1 MDLETRTFQV
11 ELDGDLEDRTVI
23 GRAVP
28 YNTPT
33 DVGGYKES
41 FQRGAFGAVKKN
53 LPLLYQHNEP
63 VGKITATRD
72 ADDGLHIA
80 ARISQT
86 PRGEEVLTLLRD
98 GVLDSFSVGFQP
110 KQSKRSEDGTV
121 VRTGAVLREVSVVT
135 FPAYEGAQVAAVRS
149 QDESEATVAEET
161 VIETPA
167 PVEVRDH
174 TGDIAE
180 LRNEVADLDR
190 RLTASPMVTV
200 SEPDLSMKFRSFGE
214 WALAVAEGNDDAVNL
229 YRAFTDSVDGATL
242 APNGAPDVPKNTWVL
257 ETLELL
263 NFGRPTL
270 TAFDQNVLPA
280 TGMTLEY
287 PQIDSNSITTATQA
301 SESDALTYGKLTL
314 TSATSPVITAGAWT
328 AMSFQAAQRS
338 NFGYVSLCLEAL
350 VNSYSDYT
358 NKYVVDILEAGT
370 GYGTAAATG
379 TSESWA
385 QAIGSAA
392 IQIYTGAKRR
402 PEFIL
407 AAQDVWL
414 VIAGLH
420 DAQDRPNLAAYNPS
434 NNSGSANLPGMTAGL
449 FGLPVIVDTALTD
462 GSCYIAHS
470 RGIQTFESSGSPFRL
485 SDQDIVR
492 LTQDMS
498 VYGYLASFVYD
509 ANCIV
514 KVTVS

>member
-1 MDLETRTFQV
+1 MDIEHRSFQV
-11 ELDGDLEDRTVI
+11 ELDDLEDRTVI

-28 YNTPT
+28 YNSPT

-41 FQRGAFGAVKKN
+41 FTRGAFGAIKKN
-53 LPLLYQHNEP
+53 LPLLYQHSEP

-72 ADDGLHIA
+72 AEDGLHIS

-110 KQSKRSEDGTV
+110 KSSKRSEDGVV
-121 VRTGAVLREVSVVT
+121 VRTGAVLREVSVVLY
-135 FPAYEGAQVAAVRS
+135 PAYEGAQVAAVRS
-149 QDESEATVAEET
+149 ESEATMADET
-161 VIETPA
+161 TTTEIPA
-167 PVEVRDH
+167 PVVEVRDH
-174 TGDIAE
+174 SSEIAEIRNDIA
-180 LRNEVADLDR
+180 DMDR
-190 RLTASPMVTV
+190 RLSATPTLTV
-200 SEPDLSMKFRSFGE
+200 SEPDLSMKFRSFGQ
-214 WALAVAEGNDDAVNL
+214 WAIAVAEGDTDAVNL
-229 YRAFTDSVDGATL
+229 YRAFTDGVAGSTIGTGTGAD
-242 APNGAPDVPKNTWVL
+242 AMAKNQWVL

-270 TAFDQNVLPA
+270 NAFDTNALPS

-287 PQIDSNSITTATQA
+287 PVIASNSITTAQQA
-301 SESDALTYGKLTL
+301 NESDPLTYGKVTL
-314 TSATSPVITAGAWT
+314 SSATSPVITAGAWT

-338 NFGYVSLCLEAL
+338 NFGYVSLCMEAL

-358 NKYVVDILEAGT
+358 NQYVVGLLEGGT
-370 GYGTAAATG
+370 GYGTANAST

-414 VIAGLH
+414 TIASLH
-420 DAQDRPNLAAYNPS
+420 DAQDRPNLAAYNPA

-449 FGLPVIVDTALTD
+449 FGLPVIVDTALAD
-462 GSCYIAHS
+462 GSCYIANS
-470 RGIQTFESSGSPFRL
+470 RGIQTFESPGAPFRL

-498 VYGYLASFVYD
+498 VYGYLASFVY
-509 ANCIV
+509 APECIV
-514 KVTVS
+514 KVTVA

>member
-1 MDLETRTFQV
+1 M
-11 ELDGDLEDRTVI
+11 
-23 GRAVP
+23 
-28 YNTPT
+28 
-33 DVGGYKES
+33 
-41 FQRGAFGAVKKN
+41 GA
-53 LPLLYQHNEP
+53 
-63 VGKITATRD
+63 
-72 ADDGLHIA
+72 
-80 ARISQT
+80 
-86 PRGEEVLTLLRD
+86 
-98 GVLDSFSVGFQP
+98 
-110 KQSKRSEDGTV
+110 
-121 VRTGAVLREVSVVT
+121 
-135 FPAYEGAQVAAVRS
+135 
-149 QDESEATVAEET
+149 
-161 VIETPA
+161 
-167 PVEVRDH
+167 
-174 TGDIAE
+174 
-180 LRNEVADLDR
+180 R
-190 RLTASPMVTV
+190 RC
-200 SEPDLSMKFRSFGE
+200 R
-214 WALAVAEGNDDAVNL
+214 GNDDAVNL

-301 SESDALTYGKLTL
+301 AESDALTYGKLTL

-370 GYGTAAATG
+370 GYGTATATG

-449 FGLPVIVDTALTD
+449 FGLPVIGHRPRGRLLLHRPLPRHPDVRVERLAVPLVRP
-462 GSCYIAHS
+462 GHCPAHAGHE
-470 RGIQTFESSGSPFRL
+470 RLRL
-485 SDQDIVR
+485 SRVVC
-492 LTQDMS
+492 L
-498 VYGYLASFVYD
+498 
-509 ANCIV
+509 
-514 KVTVS
+514 

>member
-53 LPLLYQHNEP
+53 LPLLYQHNET

-72 ADDGLHIA
+72 ADDGLHIS

-110 KQSKRSEDGTV
+110 KQSKRSEDGVV

-214 WALAVAEGNDDAVNL
+214 WALAVAEGQDDAVNL

-242 APNGAPDVPKNTWVL
+242 APNGAPDVAKNTWVL

-270 TAFDQNVLPA
+270 TAFDQNVLPS

-301 SESDALTYGKLTL
+301 AESDPLTYGKLTL

-370 GYGTAAATG
+370 GYGTATATS

-449 FGLPVIVDTALTD
+449 FGLPVIVDTALAD

>member
-11 ELDGDLEDRTVI
+11 ELEDLEDRTVI

-53 LPLLYQHNEP
+53 LPLLWAHSEP

-190 RLTASPMVTV
+190 RLTSSPMVTV

-214 WALAVAEGNDDAVNL
+214 WALAVAEGRDDAVNL
-229 YRAFTDSVDGATL
+229 YRAFTDSVDGATR
-242 APNGAPDVPKNTWVL
+242 AGRRPRCAKNL
-257 ETLELL
+257 GFGDAGLL

-301 SESDALTYGKLTL
+301 AESDPLTYGKLTL

-370 GYGTAAATG
+370 GYGTATATS

-392 IQIYTGAKRR
+392 FQIYTGAKRR

-449 FGLPVIVDTALTD
+449 FGLPVIVDTALAD

>member
-11 ELDGDLEDRTVI
+11 ELEDLEDRTVI

-80 ARISQT
+80 ARISET
-86 PRGEEVLTLLRD
+86 ARGEEVLTLLRD

-149 QDESEATVAEET
+149 HNESEATVAEET

-190 RLTASPMVTV
+190 RLTSSPMVTV

-214 WALAVAEGNDDAVNL
+214 WALAVAEGQDDAVNL

-242 APNGAPDVPKNTWVL
+242 GTNGAPDVAKNSWVL

-301 SESDALTYGKLTL
+301 AESDSLTYGKLTL

-358 NKYVVDILEAGT
+358 NKYVVDVLEGGT
-370 GYGTAAATG
+370 GYGAVTATS

-385 QAIGSAA
+385 QAIGSAS

-420 DAQDRPNLAAYNPS
+420 DANDRPNLAAGNPS

-449 FGLPVIVDTALTD
+449 FGLPVIVDTALAD

-470 RGIQTFESSGSPFRL
+470 RGIQTFESSGAPFRL

-509 ANCIV
+509 ADCIV

>member
-11 ELDGDLEDRTVI
+11 ELEDLEDRTVI

-41 FQRGAFGAVKKN
+41 FTRGAFGAVKKN

-135 FPAYEGAQVAAVRS
+135 FPAYEGAQVSAVRS
-149 QDESEATVAEET
+149 IDESEATVAEET

-174 TGDIAE
+174 SGDIAE
-180 LRNEVADLDR
+180 LRGEVADLDR
-190 RLTASPMVTV
+190 RLTASPMITV

-214 WALAVAEGNDDAVNL
+214 WALAVAEGQDDAVNL

-242 APNGAPDVPKNTWVL
+242 GTNGAPDVAKNSWVL

-287 PQIDSNSITTATQA
+287 PQIDSNSITTATQGA
-301 SESDALTYGKLTL
+301 ESEALTYGKLTL

-370 GYGTAAATG
+370 GYGSAAATS

-385 QAIGSAA
+385 QAIGSASV
-392 IQIYTGAKRR
+392 QIYTGAKRR

-420 DAQDRPNLAAYNPS
+420 DANDRPNLAAGNPS

-470 RGIQTFESSGSPFRL
+470 RGIQTFESSGAPFRL

-509 ANCIV
+509 ANAIV
-514 KVTVS
+514 KVTVT